1 MAEHHSTE
9 VLAERIKVNAVHI
22 DEIKADMR
30 TDHSKCEVCAST
42 LRADIAAIKASI
54 ADLRVTSAV
63 TAVKVSAVISGA
75 AILLSTLIPHIFK
88 MFTT

>member
-1 MAEHHSTE
+1 MGEYHSTE
-9 VLAERIKVNAVHI
+9 VLAERIKKNAEHI
-22 DEIKADMR
+22 DEIKSDLR
-30 TDHSKCEVCAST
+30 SDHSKCESCASSI
-42 LRADIAAIKASI
+42 RAVIAAIKASI

-88 MFTT
+88 MFTA